1 VQGSIDVP
9 VSMSQ
14 SVLSSVHVEG
24 TETIADFLMKPTEIA
39 IGVLSTSDVAGT
51 AINSWSFPRTLNL
64 TAKNLAKLSGIM
76 AVRGDIEIHFKVNAT
91 RFQQG
96 RYMLRVVYTGGAH
109 QSQSV
114 LKSAAAHVAN
124 LQLATSGPH
133 YDIDLATE
141 TSLTFTVPY
150 TSIANY
156 SLTGSG
162 STIVRDYFTLYLIPY
177 DPLAAGSGD
186 TTAQWSLWARYV
198 NVMTTGNIVLQSA
211 GSVELKK
218 ANLGPISSV
227 STKISKTAT
236 ALGVFPML
244 APYTMAVSWMS
255 DVVTGVAKI
264 WGFSKPSV
272 IAPAHDVVRK
282 AVPNG
287 ANADGVFTGQKL
299 ALMTENEVPVSNGRQ
314 RTGVDEMSLDFIVQ
328 QPAWISTTPWAD
340 NQSSNVLITTYSIG
354 PYAFPLSLYKGGS
367 WPPVSYPATCFS
379 HWRGSVKLRLIL
391 PKTEFHSGRL
401 CVAVLPCEAGVPP
414 IAPTTVAETDNL
426 ARVIWDIR
434 ESNELT
440 IRVPF
445 IQTRNFIEVGQYSA
459 FVYVFVVNELIAPS
473 TVPSTVNILA
483 EVSGCEDFE
492 YANPVSQDINS
503 AYYEPYVF
511 YQSGALALG
520 KTSTPV
526 IVSAE
531 SFGESVKSLRS
542 LLKRYSL
549 HFASYATGS
558 FSSVRIDPFAT
569 VVTGQITSTAG
580 ALVRTNTKSDMLSLF
595 SVCYAFSSGSVRHA
609 LSFDTNLNLNVSLV
623 DAVGTGQETVIP
635 ATTRYT
641 SPFTPRAIINT
652 VVDGLVHVETPP
664 YQSFGCRS
672 VASRM
677 PQAGTVFSSQPSAAQ
692 GGTNQFVAIDF
703 QRTQDNNP
711 ITGTFIY
718 RAIGEDFNL
727 SVWNGTFPLVLSTA
741 S

>member
-1 VQGSIDVP
+1 
-9 VSMSQ
+9 MSQ
-14 SVLSSVHVEG
+14 AVLESVHVEG

-96 RYMLRVVYTGGAH
+96 RYMLRIVYTGGAH

-156 SLTGSG
+156 SLTGTA

-177 DPLAAGSGD
+177 DPLSAGSGD
-186 TTAQWSLWARYV
+186 TTAQWSLWARYT
-198 NVMTTGNIVLQSA
+198 NLKTTGNVVLQSA

-218 ANLGPISSV
+218 AGLGPISSV
-227 STKISKTAT
+227 STKVSKTAT
-236 ALGVFPML
+236 ALGSFPVL
-244 APYTMAVSWMS
+244 APYTMAVSWMA

-264 WGFSKPSV
+264 WGFSKPTNVS
-272 IAPAHDVVRK
+272 PSQHVVRK
-282 AVPNG
+282 IAPNS
-287 ANADGVFTGQKL
+287 ANGDGTFSGHKL
-299 ALMTENEVPVSNGRQ
+299 ALSVENEVPVSNGRQ
-314 RTGVDEMSLDFIVQ
+314 GTRVDEMSLDFMVQ
-328 QPAWISTTPWAD
+328 QPSWISTTPWAD
-340 NQSSNVLITTYSIG
+340 NQSSDTLITTYSMG

-367 WPPVSYPATCFS
+367 WPPVSYPATVFS
-379 HWRGSVKLRLIL
+379 HWRGSFDLRLIL

-401 CVAVLPCEAGVPP
+401 CVAVLPCEAGTTPV
-414 IAPTTVAETDNL
+414 APTKVSETDNL
-426 ARVIWDIR
+426 ARVIWDVR

-445 IQTRNFIEVGQYSA
+445 IQTRNFIETGQVSA
-459 FVYVFVVNELIAPS
+459 YVYIFVVNELLAPS
-473 TVPSTVNILA
+473 TVPSTVNIIA
-483 EVSGCEDFE
+483 EVNGCEDFE
-492 YANPVSQDINS
+492 YANPIPQDINA
-503 AYYEPYVF
+503 AYYEPYIY
-511 YQSGALALG
+511 YQSNKVVLG
-520 KTSTPV
+520 VTSTPPV
-526 IVSAE
+526 VAAE

-542 LLKRYSL
+542 LLKRFSL
-549 HFASYATGS
+549 FSLSYATP
-558 FSSVRIDPFAT
+558 VQTIRIDPFAT
-569 VVTGQITSTAG
+569 VITGQITSTSG
-580 ALVRTNTKSDMLSLF
+580 ALVRTTAKSDLISLF
-595 SVCYAFSSGSVRHA
+595 SVCYAFCNGSTRFLVTGGTA
-609 LSFDTNLNLNVSLV
+609 GGYADVSLV
-623 DAVGTGQETVIP
+623 NSIGTLQDAIALQ
-635 ATTRYT
+635 ATRTY
-641 SPFTPRAIINT
+641 SANAPRALANFAI
-652 VVDGLVHVETPP
+652 DGVASFEVPP
-664 YQSFGCRS
+664 YQSFGARS

-677 PQAGTVFSSQPSAAQ
+677 PQAGTVFSSQPTAAQ
-692 GGTNQFVAIDF
+692 GGTNQFATVAWISSQDF
-703 QRTQDNNP
+703 SS
-711 ITGTFIY
+711 IGTSVY
-718 RAIGEDFNL
+718 RAAGEDFGL